1 MAALITTSV
10 RSSDIAAR
18 MGGEEFVVLL
28 PNTDHTGALIAAGKL
43 CAAIRKQA
51 LVLPGLN
58 LPVTAS
64 LGCTAMQP
72 GQGLTL
78 EALYAAADQA
88 LYLAKNKGRDRVE
101 YLPPSSLPL
110 DPVVP

>member
-1 MAALITTSV
+1 M
-10 RSSDIAAR
+10 
-18 MGGEEFVVLL
+18 
-28 PNTDHTGALIAAGKL
+28 
-43 CAAIRKQA
+43 
-51 LVLPGLN
+51 PGLN

-101 YLPPSSLPL
+101 YLPPSSLPWIRWC
-110 DPVVP
+110 PEVRHHHPGPGVICASACSCQTAIRSGPPPPRPCGCARPARG